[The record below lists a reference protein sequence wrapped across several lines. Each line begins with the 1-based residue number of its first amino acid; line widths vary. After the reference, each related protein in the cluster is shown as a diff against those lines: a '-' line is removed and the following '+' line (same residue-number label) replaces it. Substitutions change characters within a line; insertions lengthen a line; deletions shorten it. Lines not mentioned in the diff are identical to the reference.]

1 MALHWSCCVV
11 REDAGIVIEDEADI
25 VRPTASVGKL
35 FLLCEAAEQITD
47 GRLDP
52 HTLLTKDPAVAA
64 TGSGLWQYLA
74 QESLPLADVCI
85 LIASVSDNWA
95 TNVLLDRIGL
105 PSVQARAVALDCDHS
120 RLHDYVRDHRRHGD
134 VPLLSSGTAR
144 ELALVA
150 RRIHLAAAG
159 IRVDGISRPAAALV
173 EEWLRTGVDLSLV
186 AMPLR
191 LDPLEHVDGPPLLWN
206 KTGSDIGVRADVGV
220 VWQGDR
226 FLAYAAIAT
235 WDPDD
240 EVLDKPFELLHALG
254 HTLRQDQGTDVTHR
268 ES

>member
-1 MALHWSCCVV
+1 M
-11 REDAGIVIEDEADI
+11 
-25 VRPTASVGKL
+25 
-35 FLLCEAAEQITD
+35 
-47 GRLDP
+47 
-52 HTLLTKDPAVAA
+52 
-64 TGSGLWQYLA
+64 
-74 QESLPLADVCI
+74 CI

-105 PSVQARAVALDCDHS
+105 PSVQSRAIALDCDHS
-120 RLHDYVRDHRRHGD
+120 RLHDYVRDHRGRGD

-150 RRIHLAAAG
+150 RRIHLAAGG
-159 IRVDGISRPAAALV
+159 ITVNGISRPAAALV
-173 EEWLRTGVDLSLV
+173 EQWLRTGVDLSLV

-191 LDPLEHVDGPPLLWN
+191 LDPLEHVDGPRLLWN
-206 KTGSDIGVRADVGV
+206 KTGSDVDVRADVGV

-240 EVLDKPFELLHALG
+240 EVLDEPFAPMHALG
-254 HTLRQDQGTDVTHR
+254 HTLRQAQARHLSG
-268 ES
+268 